1 MNLLPRSAAHRRR
14 HVLRRRPSSASVP
27 AGFDG
32 RRRRLA
38 HLSFPPSS
46 TARLGVRG
54 LSFLKLSFLRLSS
67 WLSSWR
73 RREPGPR
80 SVERRRARAL
90 VLAAVVFAAVV
101 LLSALPWSTLMD
113 QHAQLSSAAAQVT
126 ALQAQNR
133 ALAVEER
140 ELSNATTVA
149 GLARQDYG
157 LVEPGQKA
165 YDILPPPGTTDPT
178 AVTAGHVPLDEPPVM
193 PGSALSEKLLG
204 AGPAGATPSGARGR
218 TSADPRDS
226 GGFWSRVGHTL
237 EFWN

>member
-1 MNLLPRSAAHRRR
+1 
-14 HVLRRRPSSASVP
+14 
-27 AGFDG
+27 
-32 RRRRLA
+32 
-38 HLSFPPSS
+38 
-46 TARLGVRG
+46 
-54 LSFLKLSFLRLSS
+54 
-67 WLSSWR
+67 
-73 RREPGPR
+73 
-80 SVERRRARAL
+80 

-113 QHAQLSSAAAQVT
+113 QHAQLSSAASQVT
-126 ALQAQNR
+126 ALQAENR
-133 ALAVEER
+133 ALAGEER
-140 ELSNATTVA
+140 ELSNASTVA

-178 AVTAGHVPLDEPPVM
+178 AVAAGHVPLNEPPVM

-204 AGPAGATPSGARGR
+204 AGPAAATPSGARGR
-218 TSADPRDS
+218 TSAAAHGATPSTGEPSSADPRDS